1 MLDQAEPLI
10 TPESPPPLP
19 AASTRRSPF
28 SETREVKFTTRE
40 LKGVGGDVEK
50 KLLSRGGVSFAQIAE
65 PESTI
70 QYDPAIITNEVI
82 MNELQKSG
90 IDARLL
96 GDNFVSLSND
106 MANKKLALISVD
118 VDTNYQFETSTPKA
132 CKKMQKSEDAV
143 RFSKLLA
150 QDVEIPLGDPN
161 EKATASAKASFAI
174 EGMTCASC
182 VQYLEGN
189 IAKLNGVRAI
199 TVALIS
205 SKADVTFDP
214 RLVTVEELAEKV
226 QELGYRATLLD
237 SSLSRENK
245 IELIVNGAYS
255 AVIAGSV
262 NQTGPLVVRAT
273 HVGKDTTLAQ
283 VVRLVEDAQ
292 TNKAPIQQKADRIAG
307 IFVPFV
313 VVVSMVTLVG
323 WIVFGYWTWA
333 DDAITGT
340 AKFEAIIK
348 VMVGTGI
355 GAVNGIL
362 IKGGEPLEKVHKV
375 KTVVFDK
382 TGTITQGKPKV
393 VSVHGFLT
401 FSSKTLN
408 KALAAAGS
416 GEAMSE
422 HPIGNAIASFVKELL
437 NASEW
442 ATVSR
447 FSAYPGSGISC
458 RVSDVDEFLAS
469 SSPDP
474 RFDFRSVDHHHETPF
489 PRTDA
494 RYIQSGDKDG
504 ANVFATQDYKVLVG
518 TVQLMEKHGIP
529 VDGEAFYTLQE
540 QQSKGNI
547 VVLCAINGQLACM
560 FTIADEVKKEAAL
573 AVWALKKMGM
583 NVVLLTGD
591 NSKTAVV
598 TAKKVGITDVFAEV
612 LPNQKQEKI
621 KQLQKDKTKVAMI
634 GDGVNDSPALAQA
647 DVGIAIAAG
656 SDVAIESAGIVLV
669 RNDLCDVVA
678 AIKLSK
684 MTTRRIHLNFLF
696 AICYNVIGIPI
707 AAGLLTPIGISL
719 EPWMAAAAM
728 AMSSVSVVASSLLL
742 RSYKKP
748 SHASLSS
755 GEFKKYKR
763 MLERGDFEVNI
774 HRGLDSGVFMRAPS
788 KISLLGSKITS
799 AFGDSI
805 NSLVGAQS
813 KNTERRQTLLE
824 SGGSGYESD
833 EHLQI

>member
-1 MLDQAEPLI
+1 
-10 TPESPPPLP
+10 
-19 AASTRRSPF
+19 
-28 SETREVKFTTRE
+28 
-40 LKGVGGDVEK
+40 
-50 KLLSRGGVSFAQIAE
+50 
-65 PESTI
+65 
-70 QYDPAIITNEVI
+70 
-82 MNELQKSG
+82 
-90 IDARLL
+90 
-96 GDNFVSLSND
+96 
-106 MANKKLALISVD
+106 
-118 VDTNYQFETSTPKA
+118 
-132 CKKMQKSEDAV
+132 
-143 RFSKLLA
+143 
-150 QDVEIPLGDPN
+150 
-161 EKATASAKASFAI
+161 
-174 EGMTCASC
+174 
-182 VQYLEGN
+182 
-189 IAKLNGVRAI
+189 
-199 TVALIS
+199 
-205 SKADVTFDP
+205 
-214 RLVTVEELAEKV
+214 
-226 QELGYRATLLD
+226 
-237 SSLSRENK
+237 
-245 IELIVNGAYS
+245 
-255 AVIAGSV
+255 
-262 NQTGPLVVRAT
+262 
-273 HVGKDTTLAQ
+273 
-283 VVRLVEDAQ
+283 
-292 TNKAPIQQKADRIAG
+292 
-307 IFVPFV
+307 
-313 VVVSMVTLVG
+313 MVTLVG

-348 VMVGTGI
+348 VAFEAAIKVLAIACPCSLGLATPTAVMVGTGI